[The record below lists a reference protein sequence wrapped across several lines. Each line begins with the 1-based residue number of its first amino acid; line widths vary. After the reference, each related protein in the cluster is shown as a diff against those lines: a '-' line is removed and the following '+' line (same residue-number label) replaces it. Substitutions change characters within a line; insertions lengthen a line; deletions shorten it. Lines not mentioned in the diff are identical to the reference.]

1 MKSRILQ
8 SQLENDLFK
17 KDVVILYG
25 TRRVGKTTL
34 VKQIIENQTKKGRK
48 CAYFNC
54 ELMRIR
60 SRVETTD
67 DQALYDFFGGYDL
80 VVLDEAQSIDKIGLT
95 LKIMNDTFPNIQVI
109 ATGSSSFDIA
119 NKTGEPLVG
128 RSRTFVLHQFSLQE
142 IYNDTN
148 DIIKLDANIENF
160 MRFGLYP
167 GVVEKVEREA
177 IKAIKNITNSYLYK
191 DILKIDGMKNSS
203 ILLALLK
210 LLALQIGSEVSY
222 NEIANRLGISI
233 PTVAK
238 YIDLLEKCFVLFVLP
253 AFSRNI
259 RNEIGLKSRK
269 IYFYDLGIR
278 NAIINNFSDFSS
290 RSDIGAL
297 WENFCIVEL
306 IKKAQ
311 YHEIFFNNYFWRNYN
326 QQEVD
331 YIEEHSGTIYA
342 YEFKYNPKAKVNIP
356 KSFVETYGASIK
368 LINRENFYKELLN
381 LEK

>member
-8 SQLENDLFK
+8 NQLEDELFK
-17 KDVVILYG
+17 KEVVILYG

-34 VKQIIENQTKKGRK
+34 VKQTIENQTKKGKK
-48 CAYFNC
+48 CVYFNC

-60 SRVETTD
+60 NRIETTD

-80 VVLDEAQSIDKIGLT
+80 VVLDEAQSIRTIGLT
-95 LKIMNDTFPNIQVI
+95 LKIMNDTFPDIQII

-119 NKTGEPLVG
+119 NRTGEPLVG

-148 DIIKLDANIENF
+148 DLIKLDANLENF

-167 GVVEKVEREA
+167 GVIEKVEREA
-177 IKAIKNITNSYLYK
+177 IKAVKNIANSYLYK
-191 DILKIDGMKNSS
+191 DILKIDGIKNSS
-203 ILLALLK
+203 ILLSLLK
-210 LLALQIGSEVSY
+210 LLALQIGNEVSY
-222 NEIANRLGISI
+222 SEIANRLGISI
-233 PTVAK
+233 PTVVK

-259 RNEIGLKSRK
+259 RNEVGLKSRK

-311 YHEIFFNNYFWRNYN
+311 YNEIFFNNYFWRNYN
-326 QQEVD
+326 QQEID
-331 YIEEHSGTIYA
+331 YIEEYNGDIHA
-342 YEFKYNPKAKVNIP
+342 YEFKYNPKAKANIP
-356 KSFVETYGASIK
+356 KAFTETYGANIQ
-368 LINRENFYKELLN
+368 LINRENFYKKLLDI
-381 LEK
+381 